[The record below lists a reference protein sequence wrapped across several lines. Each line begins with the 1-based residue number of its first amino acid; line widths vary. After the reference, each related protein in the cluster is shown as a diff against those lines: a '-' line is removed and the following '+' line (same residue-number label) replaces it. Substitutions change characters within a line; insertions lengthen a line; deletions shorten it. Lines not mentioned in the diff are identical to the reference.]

1 MFDNL
6 AFFCDHLFVRLNLG
20 GTFMSIAGHLD
31 SLKQKHSLLEEK
43 IADVSASPMP
53 DQSRVT
59 TLKREKLRLKEQID
73 KIETSVGSETKH

>member
-1 MFDNL
+1 
-6 AFFCDHLFVRLNLG
+6 
-20 GTFMSIAGHLD
+20 MSIAGHLD

-73 KIETSVGSETKH
+73 RIETSVGGETKH

>member
-1 MFDNL
+1 
-6 AFFCDHLFVRLNLG
+6 
-20 GTFMSIAGHLD
+20 MSIAGHLD
-31 SLKQKHSLLEEK
+31 SLKRKHSVLEEK

-73 KIETSVGSETKH
+73 RIETSVGGETKH

>member
-1 MFDNL
+1 
-6 AFFCDHLFVRLNLG
+6 
-20 GTFMSIAGHLD
+20 MSIAGHLD
-31 SLKQKHSLLEEK
+31 SLKRKHGVLEEK

-73 KIETSVGSETKH
+73 KIEMSGTSETQH